1 MYGLECRPFFG
12 AVKEGRGGSV
22 KMWADMERKTEGRTK
37 KLIIFIIAQKFILFA
52 RAVNIFDS
60 DFQMAKSPGTAPL
73 PLLLLGISN
82 DFGSFRSLLNVYALL
97 NLISLLCAA
106 ISFSLSARCL
116 TELTKCRP
124 TFVAMIYVP

>member
-1 MYGLECRPFFG
+1 VSPFFL
-12 AVKEGRGGSV
+12 GGENV
-22 KMWADMERKTEGRTK
+22 GGHGTKNRRQEK

-73 PLLLLGISN
+73 PLLLFGISN

-116 TELTKCRP
+116 TKLTKCRP